1 MPLVMLLELFNFIF
15 LASKHRNKCYFCY
28 KKKKK
33 EKRKEKG
40 LLMNKYV
47 INPLFL
53 TYSYCVSA
61 SIGRK

>member
-1 MPLVMLLELFNFIF
+1 MPLVIMLELFNFIF

-28 KKKKK
+28 KKR
-33 EKRKEKG
+33 RKGIVNEQ
-40 LLMNKYV
+40 V
-47 INPLFL
+47 CHQPFFL

>member
-1 MPLVMLLELFNFIF
+1 MPLVIMLELFNFIF

-28 KKKKK
+28 KK
-33 EKRKEKG
+33 RKEKG
-40 LLMNKYV
+40 VLMNKYV